1 MFFKRKES
9 EAFKWLKDNI
19 GKASVFKD
27 GSGFIT
33 VQILG
38 VPIGG
43 KLNELPNSYMYLVD
57 GLVGNLS
64 SREAQIARKML
75 GKEIVKK
82 LKNDRDQAIKRRSEQ
97 FINHIR
103 SNQ

>member
-33 VQILG
+33 V
-38 VPIGG
+38 
-43 KLNELPNSYMYLVD
+43 
-57 GLVGNLS
+57 
-64 SREAQIARKML
+64 
-75 GKEIVKK
+75 
-82 LKNDRDQAIKRRSEQ
+82 
-97 FINHIR
+97 
-103 SNQ
+103 